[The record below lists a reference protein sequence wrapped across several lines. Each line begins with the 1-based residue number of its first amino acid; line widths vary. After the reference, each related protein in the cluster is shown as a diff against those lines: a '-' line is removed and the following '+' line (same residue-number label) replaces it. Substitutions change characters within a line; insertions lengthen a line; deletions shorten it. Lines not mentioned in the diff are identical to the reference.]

1 MNNRKRR
8 LEIKTRFLIL
18 LLTLFSFTP
27 LVLLGVFYFDIN
39 WRILVP
45 LEIATIICIQAV
57 LGFFFRPDKR
67 CPQCNTR
74 VSIYAEKCP
83 NCGLKLL
90 KRCSNC
96 GNIMNM
102 EDTVCKKCGKEYKI
116 LIIPDD
122 ADLQFDYV
130 PENEKV
136 SESIK
141 VCPHCGVPL
150 EPNQDDKE
158 FCDVCGGKLK

>member
-1 MNNRKRR
+1 MNNRKRQ

-18 LLTLFSFTP
+18 LLTLFTFTP
-27 LVLLGVFYFDIN
+27 LVLLGIYYFEIN
-39 WRILVP
+39 WKILIP
-45 LEIATIICIQAV
+45 IEIAAVICIQAV
-57 LGFFFRPDKR
+57 LGFFFRPEKR
-67 CPQCNTR
+67 CPRCNTP

-90 KRCSNC
+90 KKCSNC
-96 GNIMNM
+96 GNIMNV

-122 ADLQFDYV
+122 AELQFDYI
-130 PENEKV
+130 PENGKEI
-136 SESIK
+136 ESKK
-141 VCPHCGVPL
+141 VCPHCGAPL
-150 EPNQDDKE
+150 DSNRDDQE